1 MASKSNKSTTA
12 RVGSLTRE
20 GSEQDSKSR
29 ANSTLAQ
36 NQEGKETTQCEKELR
51 ECGSLAN
58 MLNRTMTREGI
69 KGDNESMANM
79 MLPENKLEIAAS
91 MLLPTASS
99 VHQHIPTS
107 KKSRQYCGSRV
118 ASAALI
124 AERIA
129 FTCEGLRDF
138 LQELEHLKEKVF
150 CILTIILWHCSFESL
165 EGPYDILIVEFVI
178 FLGGTLSL
186 FSIEHLEYHSY

>member
-1 MASKSNKSTTA
+1 LREHGRLASKSNKSTTA

-79 MLPENKLEIAAS
+79 MLPENKQA
-91 MLLPTASS
+91 
-99 VHQHIPTS
+99 QHEKEFSECARFAKLSNISTRPRIDSPSREKSEQDSES
-107 KKSRQYCGSRV
+107 KANSK
-118 ASAALI
+118 
-124 AERIA
+124 
-129 FTCEGLRDF
+129 
-138 LQELEHLKEKVF
+138 LEHIQEGEVTAQHEKERREHGRLANKSNRSTRARVD
-150 CILTIILWHCSFESL
+150 LWTTKASE
-165 EGPYDILIVEFVI
+165 
-178 FLGGTLSL
+178 
-186 FSIEHLEYHSY
+186 